1 MAHRAL
7 IALLFILGFG
17 FSSTSSNAQPYELS
31 IYPDA
36 WVNATDGVR
45 LGARFLGEMQGT
57 FKDGPHR
64 IDAGLWLATKLPD
77 NPVSYYVSYTNPIPA
92 TSSYMNEGS
101 VQLISSVRTGYSFHR
116 LQLNKR
122 WQRGFQELD
131 YVEAS
136 LFASKQGHFEVDY
149 QPFRYLWR
157 QGWKTMIGTNILI
170 SEKLENSQFFADI
183 TLQRNVKENTIAFS
197 NASIELNYV
206 ISFSDNVKL
215 RLRNFN
221 GFSSELANVEF
232 KYLATNGTP
241 QSWMWNGFSRAGGT
255 VPESWLNAGFIHFE
269 GGANLRGYQSYM
281 SDLLEQVENVDG
293 GFFEFPLHDQ
303 INAFNA
309 EFEFPNPL
317 HNKLTRIKYLGDLIE
332 FRSYSFIDVSR
343 GKGSSVI
350 YDPNTVAFPDIL
362 PPKVESV
369 FETDQWLAD
378 AGVGFQFSIN
388 IPDYLGKDRGAF
400 VRYDIPFWLSSTM
413 NNESN
418 FKFRNVIG
426 FGAIFNF

>member
-7 IALLFILGFG
+7 IAFLILISSGLL
-17 FSSTSSNAQPYELS
+17 STTTKAQPYELS

-36 WVNATDGVR
+36 WFNSVDGVR

-64 IDAGLWLATKLPD
+64 IDAGIWLGTKFPD
-77 NPVSYYVSYTNPIPA
+77 LPVSYYLDYTNPIPA
-92 TSSYMNEGS
+92 ISSYMNEGS
-101 VQLISSVRTGYSFHR
+101 VQLISSIRTGYSFHR
-116 LQLNKR
+116 IQLNKR

-131 YVEAS
+131 YIEAS
-136 LFASKQGHFEVDY
+136 VFASKQGHFEVDY
-149 QPFRYLWR
+149 QPYRYLWK

-170 SEKLENSQFFADI
+170 SEKFENSQFFADI
-183 TLQRNVKENTIAFS
+183 TLQRNVEPNTIAFT
-197 NASIELNYV
+197 NASLELNYV
-206 ISFSDNVKL
+206 IKFSDDVKL
-215 RLRNFN
+215 RLRNFT
-221 GFSSELANVEF
+221 GYTSELANTEF
-232 KYLATNGTP
+232 KYLATNGSP
-241 QSWMWNGFSRAGGT
+241 QSWMWYGFSRADGT
-255 VPESWLNAGFIHFE
+255 ISEPWLNAGFIHFE

-281 SDLLEQVENVDG
+281 SDLLEQVEKTEG
-293 GFFEFPLHDQ
+293 GFFEFPLHYQ
-303 INAFNA
+303 IIAFNA
-309 EFEFPNPL
+309 EIEFPNPL

-332 FRSYSFIDVSR
+332 FRSYTFFDVSR

-350 YDPNTVAFPDIL
+350 YDPNRELFPAMD
-362 PPKVESV
+362 PSKVESV
-369 FETDQWLAD
+369 FESEQWLAD

-388 IPDYLGKDRGAF
+388 IPDYLGKDRGVF